1 MKSGVGQEFKLRS
14 GPDPLLVVS
23 DISPT
28 VNVTISTCWCVY
40 IAFRGGEAEIEPAVL
55 KINRL
60 QWVIAKHLNLP
71 LVDPKGSFYGFT
83 LVLRWLWV
91 TFRGVLIVLT
101 TVAVRL
107 ASPAQLPREK

>member
-28 VNVTISTCWCVY
+28 MNVTITTCWCVY
-40 IAFRGGEAEIEPAVL
+40 IAFRSGEAEIELAGL

-60 QWVIAKHLNLP
+60 QRVIAKHLNLP
-71 LVDPKGSFYGFT
+71 LVDPKGSFDDFT
-83 LVLRWLWV
+83 LV
-91 TFRGVLIVLT
+91 
-101 TVAVRL
+101 
-107 ASPAQLPREK
+107 